1 MSILVIRPGALGDTI
16 LTLPIL
22 DAITRKHPG
31 EKMVLLGA
39 KQYAFL
45 IPPNVSVD
53 RIDSVK
59 WSWVFENTSSHAPSF
74 HGIDM
79 AYVILKNH
87 LSAVKNLEAAGVKT
101 IHASSQ
107 PEPATSIVETLC
119 KRLSLPAPPRQ
130 PYLKDM
136 SCMKNKKNIWIAPG
150 SGSRK
155 KNAPLSL
162 FTETCNMIKIREI
175 FDFHITL
182 GESDNW
188 LLTERA
194 FLEFLNGLKAKPLHD
209 KSLHNIITTC
219 CNSRLFIGN
228 DSGAS
233 HLAAALNIPCILF
246 FQTTDFRVWAPW
258 VPEKNLFIHQ
268 SKNYQM
274 ADKEL
279 LSHFLSEW
287 GIGLSPV

>member
-1 MSILVIRPGALGDTI
+1 
-16 LTLPIL
+16 
-22 DAITRKHPG
+22 
-31 EKMVLLGA
+31 MVLLGA

-45 IPPNVSVD
+45 MPPNVSVD
-53 RIDSVK
+53 RIDSVR
-59 WSWVFENTSSHAPSF
+59 WSWVFENTSSHAPSS
-74 HGIDM
+74 HGIDI

-87 LSAVKNLEAAGVKT
+87 LPAVKNLEAAGVKT

-107 PEPATSIVETLC
+107 PELAISIVETLC
-119 KRLSLPAPPRQ
+119 KRLSLPVPPRQ

-136 SCMKNKKNIWIAPG
+136 SSMKNNRNIWIAPG

-162 FTETCNMIKIREI
+162 FTETCNIIKIHDI

-182 GESDNW
+182 GESDEW
-188 LLTERA
+188 LLNERA
-194 FLEFLNGLKAKPLHD
+194 FREFLNGLKVKLFHD
-209 KSLHNIITTC
+209 KSLEHIITNC

-246 FQTTDFRVWAPW
+246 FQATDFRVWAPW
-258 VPEKNLFIHQ
+258 VPKKNLFIHQ
-268 SKNYQM
+268 SKNYQT
-274 ADKEL
+274 EEIEHL
-279 LSHFLSEW
+279 THFLSEW
-287 GIGLSPV
+287 RICESPA